1 MMTRYALFW
10 NTIQSVFVAL
20 AFCWLILMVVTWNV
34 ALGTIAAF
42 VVTCIVAMAGGSM
55 VLMGWSLG
63 IIESIAVIIVIG
75 ISVDYSVHIAHA
87 YNVCRVDVGCTKK
100 EEREERSRR
109 ALCTIGISIIS
120 GLMTSLGSSLFL
132 WFTALNFWRKF
143 G

>member
-55 VLMGWSLG
+55 VLMGWQMG
-63 IIESIAVIIVIG
+63 IIESIAVIIIIG

-87 YNVCRVDVGCTKK
+87 YNVGEVVQGLTAS
-100 EEREERSRR
+100 EERVEKTRL
-109 ALCTIGISIIS
+109 ALGTIGISLIS
-120 GLMTSLGSSLFL
+120 
-132 WFTALNFWRKF
+132 
-143 G
+143 